1 MKLLKA
7 IETFFSW
14 IKSLFLS
21 GLFTILPITATV
33 FFILFTYNLLA
44 SWFQPLKKIEPYF
57 LQKIPGSE
65 IIVVTIIILLVG
77 ALVKL
82 FVITPIIHKIERI
95 IKKIP
100 IIRAV
105 YSSAKTVANFFNVP
119 DPAHTHRKVILV
131 QFPKKGYY
139 NIAFLLS
146 SAEHDFK
153 NIIAKTDEEKTKK
166 YYKVFM
172 PNSPTPATGYFFILS
187 EDDIIHTDI
196 TFEEAIKTVVSCGL
210 VTPETLKKIK

>member
-1 MKLLKA
+1 MNLFKPIKNLFAWL
-7 IETFFSW
+7 
-14 IKSLFLS
+14 KSLFLN
-21 GLFTILPITATV
+21 GLFTTLPIIATI
-33 FFILFTYNLLA
+33 FFILFTYNLFVT
-44 SWFQPLKKIEPYF
+44 WFQPLKKIEPPF
-57 LQKIPGSE
+57 LQNIPGSE
-65 IIVVTIIILLVG
+65 ILIVTIIILCIG
-77 ALVKL
+77 GLVKL
-82 FVITPIIHKIERI
+82 FVITPIIQKIENI

-119 DPAHTHRKVILV
+119 DPAHAHRKVVLI

-139 NIAFLLS
+139 NIAFLLA
-146 SAEHDFK
+146 SAENDFK
-153 NIIAKTDEEKTKK
+153 KVITKTSENEKTKK

-187 EDDIIHTDI
+187 EDEIIHTNI

-210 VTPETLKKIK
+210 VTPETLKNN